1 MVTANRRWPQNK
13 SWMHIL
19 LLLSMVLLVVHSDQ
33 AKAQSEGITPGLTLS
48 IDSDTIYLGDSVVIE
63 MEAVGILDIV
73 DISSLFKDADL
84 LRESSGTRIAVI
96 QDRVM
101 EVKLRRMEFI
111 PRQEGQISFG
121 PLQAD
126 SIDGEVT
133 SNTVAVNVL
142 PAITTQWQPDSD
154 DLQISFTLSD
164 TSGLSGSAAQQAPF
178 TAYVGQHIIADISLK
193 HKYPIADEQLTLPDF
208 DGFDILP
215 EYEMRRTVQIM
226 EAAETDSG
234 EDSASVTGEGTDRGA
249 NEGTGNDTDSG
260 TDAELDSWRV
270 IEWRYHLFAQRSGM
284 QKIDGI
290 VWRGLAIRSR
300 TQRAEF
306 VKQIPLQRLN
316 IKPSAENV
324 KWWLPASRLSLSDSW
339 SKDPRELSA
348 GDEVFR
354 TITLTASDVLASHL
368 PTIEPLESRAIT
380 STAIEQTRDQTLSDG
395 HIEATATF
403 KFRLVAQSPIPVFL
417 DTVRVPWYDPEES
430 TLREAIIPARRIN
443 IGLPER
449 ADLLAE
455 LALDDQWLD
464 TRLLELRSAAS
475 RFAFWHVSLAV
486 LVLLAFT
493 LLVRD
498 IQLNIKQR
506 RHYRTNK
513 GRGTSA
519 LPGL

>member
-1 MVTANRRWPQNK
+1 MLL
-13 SWMHIL
+13 IL
-19 LLLSMVLLVVHSDQ
+19 TMALLASGSGQV
-33 AKAQSEGITPGLTLS
+33 KAQTDAITPGLTMS
-48 IDSDTIYLGDSVVIE
+48 IDGDTIYLGDSVVIE
-63 MEAVGILDIV
+63 MEAVGILDTV
-73 DISSLFKDADL
+73 DISSLFRDADL

-142 PAITTQWQPDSD
+142 PAITTQWEPDSD
-154 DLQISFTLSD
+154 DLQIALTLSD
-164 TSGLSGSAAQQAPF
+164 TSGLSTSAVEQVPF
-178 TAYVGQHIIADISLK
+178 SAYVGQHIVADIILK

-208 DGFDILP
+208 DGFDVLP
-215 EYEMRRTVQIM
+215 EYEMRRTVQPM
-226 EAAETDSG
+226 EAAED
-234 EDSASVTGEGTDRGA
+234 E
-249 NEGTGNDTDSG
+249 
-260 TDAELDSWRV
+260 SWRV
-270 IEWRYHLFAQRSGM
+270 IAWRYHLFAQRSGE

-290 VWRGLAIRSR
+290 AWRGLAIRSR

-306 VKQIPLQRLN
+306 TKQTPIQHLD
-316 IKPSAENV
+316 IKPAAENV
-324 KWWLPASRLSLSDSW
+324 KWWLPASRLSLADSW

-368 PTIEPLESRAIT
+368 PDIEPLQSRAIT
-380 STAIEQTRDQTLSDG
+380 STAIEQTREQTLTDG

-403 KFRLVAQSPIPVFL
+403 KFQLVAQSPIPVFL

-430 TLREAIIPARRIN
+430 TSREAIIPARRIN

-455 LALDDQWLD
+455 LALNKQWLD
-464 TRLLELRSAAS
+464 TQLLELRSITS
-475 RFAFWHVSLAV
+475 RFAFWHVSLFV
-486 LVLLAFT
+486 LTLLALA
-493 LLVRD
+493 LLLRN
-498 IQLNIKQR
+498 IQLNIKQK
-506 RHYRTNK
+506 RHHLTNK
-513 GRGTSA
+513 GRGTSG
-519 LPGL
+519 LPDL